1 MKDSI
6 IKPAKLKMGD
16 TIGIAA
22 PASAMYPVMEEFL
35 NLAIKNI
42 ENLGFKL
49 KFSES
54 ALKYEEDLNNPIYQR
69 ADDIHSLFKDPEVK
83 AIICLCG
90 GYSEDVREVL
100 KVLDWKLIKQNPKII
115 VGYSANTVLLLG
127 IQHRTNLVTFHGP
140 HLLNEFSEF
149 PKPLTYTLDHLL
161 SLLLHK
167 TNVENLKPPREWTT
181 DFPKLDQTRL
191 MKRNP
196 GWKWLRPG
204 IGNGRLIGGNLES
217 IQTILETDYCPSFRS
232 KILFIEEV
240 YTGQPIIESIE
251 DGIKQLKSMDIFSM
265 ISGLIV
271 GKIYD
276 ISAEDVKRLFNLI
289 LYHTKEYD
297 FPILAQV
304 DIGHTDPKI
313 TLPIGIKASLDSNRN
328 LFSLDEN
335 SVI

>member
-1 MKDSI
+1 MEDFI

-22 PASAMYPVMEEFL
+22 PASAMYPVMEDFL
-35 NLAIKNI
+35 DLAIKNL

-54 ALKYEEDLNNPIYQR
+54 ALKYENGLENPIQQR
-69 ADDIHSLFKDPEVK
+69 TDDLHSLFKDPEVK
-83 AIICLCG
+83 AIFCLCG

-100 KVLDWKLIKQNPKII
+100 NLLDWHLIKENPKI
-115 VGYSANTVLLLG
+115 VMGYSANTVLLLG
-127 IQHRTNLVTFHGP
+127 IHHYTNLVTFHGP
-140 HLLNEFSEF
+140 HILCEFSEF
-149 PKPLTYTLDHLL
+149 PKPLTYTLDHLF

-167 TNVENLKPPREWTT
+167 TDVQILQPPEEWTT
-181 DFPKLDQTRL
+181 DYPKLDQTRR
-191 MKRNP
+191 MKTNP
-196 GWKWLRPG
+196 AWKWLRPG
-204 IGNGRLIGGNLES
+204 TGTGRLIGGNLEA
-217 IQTILETDYCPSFRS
+217 IQTLLKTDYCPSFSS

-240 YTGQPIIESIE
+240 EIGQPIFESIE
-251 DGIKQLKSMDIFSM
+251 VGLKKLKSLNIFSM

-276 ISAEDVKRLFNLI
+276 ISPEDVKRLFNLI
-289 LYHTKEYD
+289 LHHTEGYD
-297 FPILAQV
+297 FPILAEV
-304 DIGHTDPKI
+304 DIGHTDPQI
-313 TLPIGIKASLDSNRN
+313 TMPIGVKASLDSYRN